1 MKIFVSVKSSARE
14 DEVEKIDNTHYIISV
29 KERPVKG
36 QANRGVVR
44 VLADYL
50 GVSKSKIKMKSG
62 FTSSQKILEI

>member
-1 MKIFVSVKSSARE
+1 MKIFVSVKSGARE
-14 DEVEKIDNTHYIISV
+14 DEIEKIDNTHYIISV

-50 GVSKSKIKMKSG
+50 GVAKSKIKMTSG
-62 FTSSQKILEI
+62 FTSSQKTLEI

>member
-1 MKIFVSVKSSARE
+1 MKIFISVKSGARE

-36 QANRGVVR
+36 QANRGVIR

-50 GVSKSKIKMKSG
+50 GVSKSKMKMTSG
-62 FTSSQKILEI
+62 FTSSQKTLEI